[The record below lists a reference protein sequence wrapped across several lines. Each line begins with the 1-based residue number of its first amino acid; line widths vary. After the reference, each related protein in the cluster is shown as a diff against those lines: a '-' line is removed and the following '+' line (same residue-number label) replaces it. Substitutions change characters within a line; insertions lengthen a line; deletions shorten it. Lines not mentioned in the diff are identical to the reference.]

1 MGARRDILLMRWIFL
16 AFLIAMGF
24 SGSVLAEERLIIIAN
39 SNVPVEQLSEAEIKR
54 IFLLK
59 KTTWKNGSQ
68 IIPVNR
74 EAASSARVRFSG
86 DVLGVSIRSLSN
98 YWNQMQFKGHMP
110 PVVQESNAA
119 MIAFVQNVP
128 GAIGYIHAEVMPDGV
143 KILGEWQ

>member
-1 MGARRDILLMRWIFL
+1 MIARQKILLARTALF
-16 AFLIAMGF
+16 AFLVATGF
-24 SGSVLAEERLIIIAN
+24 PGMASAEERLIIIAN
-39 SNVPVEQLSEAEIKR
+39 SSVPVKKISEEDIKR

-59 KTTWKNGSQ
+59 KTTWANGSQ

-74 EAASSARVRFSG
+74 EAASPARVRFSG

-119 MIAFVQNVP
+119 MIAFVKNVP
-128 GAIGYIHAEVMPDGV
+128 GAIGYIHAEVMPGGV